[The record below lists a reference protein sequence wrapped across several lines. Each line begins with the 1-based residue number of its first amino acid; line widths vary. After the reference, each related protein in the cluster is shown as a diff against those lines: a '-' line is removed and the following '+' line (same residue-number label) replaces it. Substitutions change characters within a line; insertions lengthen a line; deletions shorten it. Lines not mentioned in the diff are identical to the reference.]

1 MSGIS
6 GCGGKQAPLALAL
19 SRARYHSV
27 LGRGVVVVVKAWV
40 GGWGGVGWVGLGG
53 VGGGGG
59 CGVGGCCVWGGSRLL
74 QNRDWLTEQPMSITC
89 AHQQHE

>member
-27 LGRGVVVVVKAWV
+27 LGRGVVVVVKGWV
-40 GGWGGVGWVGLGG
+40 GGWGGVG
-53 VGGGGG
+53 
-59 CGVGGCCVWGGSRLL
+59 CGVGVCCVWGGSRLL